1 MANEGRGSN
10 PDESARTG
18 RLRPDHSRATDLA
31 KTARDRGLFDRGYLD
46 TLFANPTEHIT
57 PLRGS
62 ELWQVAALE
71 MWMQQHGV

>member
-1 MANEGRGSN
+1 MVREALTNQ
-10 PDESARTG
+10 A
-18 RLRPDHSRATDLA
+18 
-31 KTARDRGLFDRGYLD
+31 ARDRGLFDRGYLD

-62 ELWQVAALE
+62 ELWQVAVLE